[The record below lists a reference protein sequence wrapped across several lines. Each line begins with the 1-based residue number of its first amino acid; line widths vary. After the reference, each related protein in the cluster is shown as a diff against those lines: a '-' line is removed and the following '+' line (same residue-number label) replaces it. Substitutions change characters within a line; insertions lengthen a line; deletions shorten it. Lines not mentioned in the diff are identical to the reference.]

1 MADVQFG
8 AQVSAYLTSWDDIR
22 AVAQAMDGGRY
33 DSIWFADHFVPA
45 QPGQGGRGPRGLR
58 GVLTGRSGR
67 GCHRDA
73 AHRASGAGQH
83 LSQSRPRGQD
93 RRVGRPHFPRTLHPR
108 HRRILVP
115 ARAPGLRLGFPTDE
129 RASGSLRGSLQD
141 AAQHHP
147 QRRRQRHIQRTILLV
162 GRRPAVTGK
171 LQQSDSDPGRRHRP
185 EANVEN
191 ARHVRRHPESRRLG
205 WTRNVR
211 RATER
216 EGRHPSRPL
225 RGCRQ
230 GSVGNQD
237 HSADALPAHGRRG
250 SSERVWKNVS
260 ARAR

>member
-22 AVAQAMDGGRY
+22 AVAQGDGRRPLRLNLVRR
-33 DSIWFADHFVPA
+33 SLRPA

-67 GCHRDA
+67 RRDRDA

-115 ARAPGLRLGFPTDE
+115 ARAPGLRLGFPADE

-147 QRRRQRHIQRTILLV
+147 QRRRQRHIQRTILFV
-162 GRRPAVTGK
+162 GRCPAVTGK

-185 EANVEN
+185 EAK
-191 ARHVRRHPESRRLG
+191 R
-205 WTRNVR
+205 
-211 RATER
+211 
-216 EGRHPSRPL
+216 
-225 RGCRQ
+225 
-230 GSVGNQD
+230 
-237 HSADALPAHGRRG
+237 
-250 SSERVWKNVS
+250 
-260 ARAR
+260 